1 MRVESVAGR
10 ALSSLKDW
18 EPTRPQL
25 ALAALMLLT
34 VLLMMIWERRQRGY
48 ATDYRRVWK
57 RDLAAQFL
65 YTAAIAPVAL
75 LINRYVSYTPVLP
88 HAVFALPFVVRAA
101 LFVIIADFGYYWVHR
116 ALHTKWLW
124 TLHRWHHSPPYMYW
138 LMGARG
144 SLLQQTLVNI
154 PYIFAQALLVVSPW
168 WTGLA
173 ILFKNGL
180 QNNWMHLNVRWGP
193 RWLEWL
199 LVTPRYHH
207 IHHSDNPA
215 YYGANVAALFPI
227 WDRLFGTYVD
237 PDRIEGELRFGT
249 NERAARWRLVLG
261 L

>member
-1 MRVESVAGR
+1 MDAITR
-10 ALSSLKDW
+10 AVKAL
-18 EPTRPQL
+18 EPTHGQL
-25 ALAALMLLT
+25 ALTAMALTT
-34 VLLMMIWERRQRGY
+34 VLIMMIWERRHAAY

-57 RDLAAQFL
+57 RDVTAQVL
-65 YTAAIAPVAL
+65 YSIAIAPLAL
-75 LINRYVSYTPVLP
+75 LINRYVSYSPVLP
-88 HAVFALPFVVRAA
+88 HSVFRVPFVVRAA
-101 LFVIIADFGYYWVHR
+101 LFVIIGDFGYYWVHR

-124 TLHRWHHSPPYMYW
+124 NIHRWHHSPTYMYW

-144 SLLQQTLVNI
+144 SLIQQTLVNI

-180 QNNWMHLNVRWGP
+180 QNNWMHLNVNWGP
-193 RWLEWL
+193 RWLEWFI
-199 LVTPRYHH
+199 VTPRYHH
-207 IHHSDNPA
+207 IHHSDNPE

-237 PDRIEGELRFGT
+237 PDRVAGRLNFGT
-249 NERAARWRLVLG
+249 NEQTPPWRLALG